1 MIITHEKPA
10 NWVDTAEDDLIQP
23 SEIAELVHVL
33 TLEPGDLLQGDKGDK
48 GDTGLQ
54 GPQGVKGDTGA
65 TGPQGVKGDTGL
77 TGPQGIK
84 GDTGLAGAQGVA
96 PAGAVLH
103 FAMAVAPSGW
113 KVCNGAAVSRV
124 TYAALFSALGT
135 LYGAGDGSTT
145 FNLPD
150 LRGEFIRGVDS
161 GRGVDAGRV
170 LGGSQGD
177 LFKSHGHG
185 FNGAAAVV
193 TNMYPAKGGWSAPP
207 DGDGTM
213 NMNGVLAST
222 GGNETRPR
230 NVALLPCISTG
241 GVA

>member
-96 PAGAVLH
+96 PAGAVLY
-103 FAMAVAPSGW
+103 FAMAVAPAGW
-113 KVCNGAAVSRV
+113 KICNGAAVSRA
-124 TYAALFSALGT
+124 TYAALFAALGT

-177 LFKSHGHG
+177 LFKSHGHSP
-185 FNGAAAVV
+185 NGAVAIV
-193 TNMYPAKGGWSAPP
+193 TNTYPENSGWAAPP
-207 DGDGTM
+207 GGGGNL
-213 NMNGVLAST
+213 NMNGGLAST

-230 NVALLPCISTG
+230 NVALLPCVSTG

>member
-10 NWVDTAEDDLIQP
+10 HWVDTSEGDLIQP
-23 SEIAELVHVL
+23 SEVAGLVHVL
-33 TLEPGDLLQGDKGDK
+33 TLEPGDLLQGPQGDK
-48 GDTGLQ
+48 GD
-54 GPQGVKGDTGA
+54 
-65 TGPQGVKGDTGL
+65 
-77 TGPQGIK
+77 K

-113 KVCNGAAVSRV
+113 KVCNGQAVSRV
-124 TYAALFSALGT
+124 TYAALFATLDT

-170 LGGSQGD
+170 MGSAQGENFKAHGHDIGGLVSWPKGAGGSRD
-177 LFKSHGHG
+177 W
-185 FNGAAAVV
+185 A
-193 TNMYPAKGGWSAPP
+193 GWNS
-207 DGDGTM
+207 
-213 NMNGVLAST
+213 
-222 GGNETRPR
+222 GGNYVDGSLDTSLSGGSETRPR
-230 NVALLPCISTG
+230 NVALLPCVSTG

>member
-48 GDTGLQ
+48 GDAGLQ
-54 GPQGVKGDTGA
+54 GPQGIKGDTGA

-96 PAGAVLH
+96 PAGAVLY
-103 FAMAVAPSGW
+103 FAMAVAPAGW
-113 KVCNGAAVSRV
+113 KICNGAEVSRA
-124 TYAALFSALGT
+124 TYAALFAALGT
-135 LYGAGDGSTT
+135 LYGAGDGSNT

-170 LGGSQGD
+170 LGSEQGEN
-177 LFKSHGHG
+177 FKAHGHNVG
-185 FNGAAAVV
+185 GVVSWPKGA
-193 TNMYPAKGGWSAPP
+193 GGSRDWAEW
-207 DGDGTM
+207 
-213 NMNGVLAST
+213 NT
-222 GGNETRPR
+222 GGKYVDKLLDTNLSGGSETRPR
-230 NVALLPCISTG
+230 NVALLPCVSTG

>member
-10 NWVDTAEDDLIQP
+10 HWVDTAEDDLIQP
-23 SEIAELVHVL
+23 SEVAGLVHVL
-33 TLEPGDLLQGDKGDK
+33 TLEPGDLLQGPQGVK

-54 GPQGVKGDTGA
+54 GPQGI
-65 TGPQGVKGDTGL
+65 KGDTGL
-77 TGPQGIK
+77 T
-84 GDTGLAGAQGVA
+84 GAQGVA

-113 KVCNGAAVSRV
+113 KICNGAAVSRV
-124 TYAALFSALGT
+124 TYAALFAALGT

-150 LRGEFIRGVDS
+150 LRGEFVRGADS
-161 GRGVDAGRV
+161 GRGVDVGRV
-170 LGGSQGD
+170 LGSSQGGQNELHSHEIGSGTGSKLRSSAPGGTGGGDGAIFLFGNSGSQYIYP
-177 LFKSHGHG
+177 
-185 FNGAAAVV
+185 
-193 TNMYPAKGGWSAPP
+193 MYVWDSGGGEA
-207 DGDGTM
+207 
-213 NMNGVLAST
+213 
-222 GGNETRPR
+222 RPR